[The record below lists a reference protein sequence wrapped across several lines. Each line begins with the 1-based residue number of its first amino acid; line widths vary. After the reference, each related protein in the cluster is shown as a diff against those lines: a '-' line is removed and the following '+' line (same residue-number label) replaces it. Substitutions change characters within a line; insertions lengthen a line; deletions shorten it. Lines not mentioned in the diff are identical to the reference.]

1 MHGTSTGPDQAYLA
15 TLLRH
20 YEEEVEGEAWYR
32 ALADRMPAPEQ
43 KRKLLLLAEV
53 ERRTAE
59 EMHPLIDRYG
69 LAPACPTRLAEAG
82 RREAAEGPQDWDAL
96 VAYMRETFPAYVAE
110 FEAQERIAPL
120 ADRPALARLTGH
132 EVAVIAFLEREAAG
146 DPDSI
151 RPLLRFLAATTETF
165 QAE

>member
-1 MHGTSTGPDQAYLA
+1 MHGTATDPDPAYLA

-69 LAPACPTRLAEAG
+69 LAPASPTRLAEAG
-82 RREAAEGPQDWDAL
+82 RREAAEGPRDWAGL
-96 VAYMRETFPAYVAE
+96 VALMRETFPAYVAE
-110 FEAQERIAPL
+110 FEAQERIAPPQ
-120 ADRPALARLTGH
+120 DRPALARLTAH
-132 EVAVIAFLEREAAG
+132 EVAVIGFLDREAAD

-151 RPLLRFLAATTETF
+151 RPLLRFLAAPDVTD
-165 QAE
+165 QSK